1 MLAQARVA
9 SEVILRE
16 AQRRRGPH
24 SRHIDAGRRTS
35 ESKPTHRSVA
45 KSARLGRTIA
55 APVDDDAAESL
66 RKGGR
71 GRGRLARVTAAARG
85 ASASPTVGTTRED
98 SDHFIGRPYVS
109 FSQAREAFFWLR
121 SKQLE

>member
-1 MLAQARVA
+1 MLKQARVA

-24 SRHIDAGRRTS
+24 SRHIDARRQTS
-35 ESKPTHRSVA
+35 ESKPNSSRVA
-45 KSARLGRTIA
+45 KSARLGRAIT

-85 ASASPTVGTTRED
+85 ASGSPVDSMFRED
-98 SDHFIGRPYVS
+98 
-109 FSQAREAFFWLR
+109 
-121 SKQLE
+121 